1 MLPELF
7 TVMVPVPAGVWAKMP
22 EAVVPVTAPAFVTD
36 PVLKL
41 IPLFVPVTVAPWTTV
56 VLRLVW
62 FVLP

>member
-7 TVMVPVPAGVWAKMP
+7 TVMVPVPAGVLAKMP
-22 EAVVPVTAPAFVTD
+22 EASVPVTAPAFVTD
-36 PVLKL
+36 PVKKL

-62 FVLP
+62 FFWP

>member
-1 MLPELF
+1 MRPELL
-7 TVMVPVPAGVWAKMP
+7 TVMVPVPAGVFAKMP

-41 IPLFVPVTVAPWTTV
+41 ISLSVPDTVAPWTTV

-62 FVLP
+62 FILP